1 MLPIAQE
8 LGWAPGVQGVVQS
21 AFLWGY
27 LATQLLGGTLADKYG
42 GAPLVLA
49 APSRHGGAQRSVPQR
64 VSAQRGCLGARLGP
78 SAFFA

>member
-8 LGWAPGVQGVVQS
+8 LGWAPGMQGLVQS

-42 GAPLVLA
+42 GKQQRA
-49 APSRHGGAQRSVPQR
+49 RHICSTCCLPWRCCEASLSSGSGGQALES
-64 VSAQRGCLGARLGP
+64 S
-78 SAFFA
+78 S